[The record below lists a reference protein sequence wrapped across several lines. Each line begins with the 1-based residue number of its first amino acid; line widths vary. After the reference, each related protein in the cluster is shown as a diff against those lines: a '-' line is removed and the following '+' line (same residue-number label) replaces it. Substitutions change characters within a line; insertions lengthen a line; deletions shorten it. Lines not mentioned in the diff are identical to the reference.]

1 MTYLEEKTM
10 RRITPVF
17 ALLIIAMPILAH
29 SAQPLDVLQGHVD
42 QVIDILQ
49 NSQHEEAAQD
59 DPQREKIWEIIRK
72 AFDFEEMAKRAL
84 ARDWRNFTQQQREKF
99 SSAFAEFLGN
109 TYLDKIQKGY
119 RDEKVIYLAQEMIAD
134 SKALVKTKILRAGGE
149 IPVVYSMQKQ
159 NGTWRIYD
167 VNIEGVSL
175 VNNYRAQFGKILSKE
190 SPDHLIEML
199 KKKIEKQ
206 EKR

>member
-1 MTYLEEKTM
+1 M

-29 SAQPLDVLQGHVD
+29 SAQPIDVLKVNVD
-42 QVIDILQ
+42 QVIGFLK
-49 NSQHEEAAQD
+49 NSQHEGAAQD
-59 DPQREKIWEIIRK
+59 DPQREKIWEIIQK
-72 AFDFEEMAKRAL
+72 VFDFKEMAKRAA

-99 SSAFAEFLGN
+99 SNAFAEFLGN
-109 TYLDKIQKGY
+109 TYLDKVQKGY
-119 RDEKVIYLAQEMIAD
+119 QDEEVIYLTQEMITD
-134 SKALVKTKILRAGGE
+134 SKGRVKTKILRENVE

-175 VNNYRAQFGKILSKE
+175 VKNYRAQFSKILSKK
-190 SPDHLIEML
+190 SPDQLIEML
-199 KKKIEKQ
+199 EKKIEKQ
-206 EKR
+206 KKR

>member
-1 MTYLEEKTM
+1 MTCLEEKTM

-29 SAQPLDVLQGHVD
+29 SAQPLDVLKVNID
-42 QVIDILQ
+42 QVIGILQ

-59 DPQREKIWEIIRK
+59 DLQQEKIWKTIQK
-72 AFDFEEMAKRAL
+72 VFDFKEMAKRAA
-84 ARDWRNFTQQQREKF
+84 ARDWRNFTKQQKEKF
-99 SSAFAEFLGN
+99 SNAFAKFLGN
-109 TYLDKIQKGY
+109 TYLNKIQKGY
-119 RDEKVIYLAQEMIAD
+119 RDEKVIYLSQELITD
-134 SKALVKTKILRAGGE
+134 SKGRVKTKILREDVE

-175 VNNYRAQFGKILSKE
+175 VKNYRAQFSKILSKK
-190 SPDHLIEML
+190 SPDQLIEML

-206 EKR
+206 KKR